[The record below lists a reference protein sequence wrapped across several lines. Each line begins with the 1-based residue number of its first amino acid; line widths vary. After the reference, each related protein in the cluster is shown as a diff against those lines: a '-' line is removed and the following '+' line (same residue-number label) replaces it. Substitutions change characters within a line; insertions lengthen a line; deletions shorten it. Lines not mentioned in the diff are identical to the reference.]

1 MDTAGII
8 PELYTVRQVAT
19 ILKLSPAA
27 VTRRFEDYPGTIDLG
42 SPETR
47 SKRRYAV
54 LRIPA
59 PVLQKYLNEC
69 KVA

>member
-1 MDTAGII
+1 VEV
-8 PELYTVRQVAT
+8 PELLSVRDVAA

-27 VTRRFEDYPGTIDLG
+27 VTRRFESYPGVIDVG

-47 SKRRYAV
+47 SKRRYAL

-59 PVLQKYLNEC
+59 PVLQKYLNEN